1 MYNVNVPVM
10 SGHLL
15 NMDSGHIFWFP
26 FPTKGD
32 NLISRYLFGLF
43 TNVIEYEYSYSKII
57 ADYYCSFDVHF
68 WNFSILYPAFPV
80 KDNEAVRYA
89 TCTRLNHGYIGTWVK
104 DVAVQ
109 TYYAC
114 M

>member
-1 MYNVNVPVM
+1 MCPLKAGTTDYIYLAFLLMYLSTNTVIQK
-10 SGHLL
+10 LL
-15 NMDSGHIFWFP
+15 QTI
-26 FPTKGD
+26 T
-32 NLISRYLFGLF
+32 
-43 TNVIEYEYSYSKII
+43 
-57 ADYYCSFDVHF
+57 AADVHF
-68 WNFSILYPAFPV
+68 WNFSITYPTFPV